1 MDIKK
6 IKCSEIIDVRDG
18 THDSP
23 RYQSKGYPLVTS
35 KNIKGN
41 KIDFNNVNFIS
52 EEDYNKIN
60 MRSAVHNGDILMP
73 MIGTIGNP
81 VLVNTNKKFAI
92 KNVALFKLSNNNKVD
107 SKYFYYLLTSD
118 IVKNQLENRK
128 RGGTQNFVSL
138 SNIRSLEIPLVPIEK
153 QIFIS
158 NILDKAKSLID
169 KRKAQIEDLDELV
182 KSRFI
187 EMFGD
192 TKLNPFKWE
201 VYRLEEIYYII
212 DGDRGKNYPKQD
224 EFFERN
230 YCLFLNAGN
239 VTSKGFCFD
248 KSSFI
253 AKEKDEILRKG
264 KLQREDL
271 VVTTRGTVGNI
282 AYYND
287 NVPYDNIRI
296 NSGMV
301 ILRKRKEINPL
312 YFISYFS
319 NKLVYQSLISGTA
332 QPQMPISNMKNA
344 NIYYP
349 PIQLQNEFAG
359 FVNQVDKLKFEME
372 KSLKEL
378 EDNFNSLMQKA
389 FKGELFN

>member
-1 MDIKK
+1 MKK

-192 TKLNPFKWE
+192 PIINSKGWKIELLGNVCEMKAGKNIKAADICEKNLVGLYPCYGGNGLRGYVKEHSHEGNIPLIGRQGALCGNVKYARGKFYATEHAVVTKPKIEMNNYWLYFVLSELNLNRLSTGAAQPGLTIGKLNE
-201 VYRLEEIYYII
+201 V
-212 DGDRGKNYPKQD
+212 
-224 EFFERN
+224 EFPM
-230 YCLFLNAGN
+230 
-239 VTSKGFCFD
+239 
-248 KSSFI
+248 
-253 AKEKDEILRKG
+253 
-264 KLQREDL
+264 
-271 VVTTRGTVGNI
+271 
-282 AYYND
+282 
-287 NVPYDNIRI
+287 VPI
-296 NSGMV
+296 
-301 ILRKRKEINPL
+301 E
-312 YFISYFS
+312 
-319 NKLVYQSLISGTA
+319 
-332 QPQMPISNMKNA
+332 
-344 NIYYP
+344 
-349 PIQLQNEFAG
+349 LQNEFKKFADRI
-359 FVNQVDKLKFEME
+359 DKLKFEME

-378 EDNFNSLMQKA
+378 EDNFNSFMQKA

>member
-23 RYQSKGYPLVTS
+23 KYQLKGYPLVTS

-60 MRSAVHNGDILMP
+60 MRSSVHNGDILMP

-81 VLVNTNKKFAI
+81 VLVDTNEKFAI

-138 SNIRSLEIPLVPIEK
+138 SNIRSLEIPLVAIEK

-158 NILDKAKSLID
+158 NILDKAQSLID
-169 KRKAQIEDLDELV
+169 KRKAQIEALDELV
-182 KSRFI
+182 KSQFI

-192 TKLNPFKWE
+192 NWKE
-201 VYRLEEIYYII
+201 VNLIDYVWLQEGPGVRSIDFTEEGTVLLTGSNINDNEISFGYKSDRYISNELAN
-212 DGDRGKNYPKQD
+212 GKYNHFICDKDDVLVVSSAIAPDKFD
-224 EFFERN
+224 KKVVVVKEDKK
-230 YCLFLNAGN
+230 YCLNTGIIRFKPNSKYLIINYFREFLKTDFFKYQVMKEMRG
-239 VTSKGFCFD
+239 
-248 KSSFI
+248 I
-253 AKEKDEILRKG
+253 A
-264 KLQREDL
+264 
-271 VVTTRGTVGNI
+271 
-282 AYYND
+282 
-287 NVPYDNIRI
+287 
-296 NSGMV
+296 
-301 ILRKRKEINPL
+301 
-312 YFISYFS
+312 
-319 NKLVYQSLISGTA
+319 
-332 QPQMPISNMKNA
+332 QMHFGPSHLKNMK
-344 NIYYP
+344 ILLP
-349 PIQLQNEFAG
+349 PIELQNQFSD
-359 FVNQVDKLKFEME
+359 FVKQVDKLKFEME

-378 EDNFNSLMQKA
+378 EDNFNSLMQRA